1 MKSKFLT
8 RHPVALA
15 VAVAVMLAFGSVESF
30 ANHDTLRVVINGK
43 LLSPAEIE
51 HVQRLIGAPL
61 QSGNYWHDASSGYWG
76 VVNGPVLG
84 RVAPQGSS
92 GPRGGG
98 TTRNNPDG
106 SWGYRN
112 DTTGGGMIYDPNGG
126 GDWRDRVWVSPR

>member
-51 HVQRLIGAPL
+51 YVQRLIGAPL

-92 GPRGGG
+92 GA
-98 TTRNNPDG
+98 
-106 SWGYRN
+106 
-112 DTTGGGMIYDPNGG
+112 GGGMIYDPNGG